1 MTGYTRLELGDCA
14 KELHLLHQQ
23 AAQAE
28 LQAVCATS
36 TVIISTG
43 TWGSSLRL
51 RPRLTSEGNKC
62 DFYEAVWV
70 LNDGRESSI
79 VV

>member
-28 LQAVCATS
+28 LQAVRNKYS
-36 TVIISTG
+36 
-43 TWGSSLRL
+43 RNFY
-51 RPRLTSEGNKC
+51 GNVGKLSPA
-62 DFYEAVWV
+62 ETTPHI
-70 LNDGRESSI
+70 GGE
-79 VV
+79 

>member
-36 TVIISTG
+36 TVVIISTG

-62 DFYEAVWV
+62 DFCEEV
-70 LNDGRESSI
+70 
-79 VV
+79 

>member
-28 LQAVCATS
+28 LQAV
-36 TVIISTG
+36 
-43 TWGSSLRL
+43 R
-51 RPRLTSEGNKC
+51 NKYSRN
-62 DFYEAVWV
+62 FYRNVGKLPPAETTPHI
-70 LNDGRESSI
+70 GGE
-79 VV
+79 

>member
-28 LQAVCATS
+28 LQAVRNKYS
-36 TVIISTG
+36 
-43 TWGSSLRL
+43 RNFY
-51 RPRLTSEGNKC
+51 GNVGKLPPA
-62 DFYEAVWV
+62 ETTPHI
-70 LNDGRESSI
+70 GGE
-79 VV
+79 

>member
-28 LQAVCATS
+28 LQAVRNKYS
-36 TVIISTG
+36 RNFYGNVG
-43 TWGSSLRL
+43 KL
-51 RPRLTSEGNKC
+51 PPSETTPHIGG
-62 DFYEAVWV
+62 E
-70 LNDGRESSI
+70 
-79 VV
+79 

>member
-28 LQAVCATS
+28 LQAV
-36 TVIISTG
+36 
-43 TWGSSLRL
+43 R
-51 RPRLTSEGNKC
+51 NKYSN
-62 DFYEAVWV
+62 FYRNVGKLPPAETTPHI
-70 LNDGRESSI
+70 GGE
-79 VV
+79 

>member
-28 LQAVCATS
+28 LQAVRNKYS
-36 TVIISTG
+36 RNFYQNVG
-43 TWGSSLRL
+43 TLPPAETTPHIG
-51 RPRLTSEGNKC
+51 G
-62 DFYEAVWV
+62 
-70 LNDGRESSI
+70 G
-79 VV
+79 